1 MRTKTLLLTA
11 AVIAAGIGASQAQ
24 VYSVNSVG
32 YVNLSLTP
40 GFSLIANPLQGTN
53 NQLSTVIPVAPDGTQ
68 VLTWNT
74 GAQTFNSASVFDG
87 DVNQWFPNGSL
98 PVGIGAFINL
108 PVASTITFV
117 GEVTQGPAITNQV
130 SNNYSLLANMV
141 PQTISLTAAGF
152 PAQDGDQY
160 LAWDNTTHAYKAAI
174 VYDGDALAWF
184 GPGGAATPTPAVGEG
199 FFYYTTAGARPWTR
213 SFTVN

>member
-1 MRTKTLLLTA
+1 MRTKTLLLAA

-24 VYSVNSVG
+24 VYSVNAVG
-32 YVNLSLTP
+32 YVNLSLTV

-53 NQLSTVIPVAPDGTQ
+53 DQLSTVIPVAPDGTQ

-87 DVNQWFPNGSL
+87 DVNQWFPNGSM
-98 PVGIGAFINL
+98 PVGKGAFINL

-117 GEVTQGPAITNQV
+117 GEVRQGAAITNQV

-141 PQTISLTAAGF
+141 PQSISLTGAGF

-160 LAWDNTTHAYKAAI
+160 LAWDNTTHGYKAAL

-184 GPGGAATPTPAVGEG
+184 GPGGVASPTPAVGEG